1 MTRSNVRRGAASA
14 VAAAGAIALGLG
26 VAAPASATVDPVTG
40 AVTVDLLSITDFHGA
55 LAQAPNIAQQVA
67 AIRAANPDTVFSASG
82 DSIGGTTFESAIA
95 KDVPTLDVLDQ
106 AGLQVSSVGNHEFD
120 SGFPTL
126 QAQLPTIDFP
136 YLAANVTG
144 QSTLQPFR
152 VITLPSGVTVGYIG
166 TVTESTPSVVDSS
179 GIAGLTFGDPV
190 EATNRYA
197 DQLSDG
203 DPANGEADIVVA
215 LTHEAAT
222 VIAGGVNGNVDA
234 VFAGHSHQQYPTLPG
249 VTPANQ
255 IQYTAT
261 GAPVVQ
267 AGSAGGALAR
277 IQLTYEP
284 SSRAIQVTSA
294 ANLPVERYRWDP
306 ANPVAPGPQ
315 FDARVAQTVRE
326 AFANAQTLGARPLG
340 SIGAPFNAPSNFGT
354 PNRADTPNGS
364 DTPQH
369 RGAESPLSNLL
380 AEVYLERVNQLGL
393 DADFG
398 IMNPGGVRA
407 DLDPNEDGIVTFRE
421 SFNVA
426 PFGNTIGTLDL
437 TGAQVL
443 TLLEQ
448 QFDARPPRPMLA
460 LGLSPELQFLYDP
473 AAPIGARVIEATL
486 SGTPIDPAATYRVAS
501 NTFLL
506 GGQDGF
512 TVLRSG
518 SGLRE
523 TGITDAQAFEDY
535 LAANPGLTPTYQQQS
550 IGMTVRTDLTR
561 PIAPGEQVTVDL
573 SSLSFTSTEPKA
585 ESVSAVV
592 VGSNLPTPTADAAT
606 SGSLTAAGGGE
617 VAVPAAAAG
626 TVLATASVDN
636 ANVTD
641 SNETGRASITITVP
655 QDTVDGQLR
664 IAYVAVGAGIPQSG
678 VFLEFTVAADAQVP
692 GTPAPSAPAPTATA
706 PTSPPPA
713 AGGQGG
719 TLPATG
725 TELAGPAVALA
736 ALLMALGLGLV
747 LRRRRS
753 V

>member
-1 MTRSNVRRGAASA
+1 MTPSNLRRGATSA
-14 VAAAGAIALGLG
+14 VAAAGAIALVLG
-26 VAAPASATVDPVTG
+26 VAAPASATVDETTG

-95 KDVPTLDVLDQ
+95 KDAPTLNVLNQ

-126 QAQLPTIDFP
+126 QQQLPSADFP

-144 QSTLQPFR
+144 QSALQPFR

-179 GIAGLTFGDPV
+179 GIAGLTFENPV
-190 EATNRYA
+190 ETTNRYA

-215 LTHEAAT
+215 LTHEATT
-222 VIAGGVNGNVDA
+222 VVAGGINGNVDA
-234 VFAGHSHQQYPTLPG
+234 VFAGHSHQQYPTVPG

-255 IQYTAT
+255 IQYTT
-261 GAPVVQ
+261 SGAPVVQ

-277 IQLTYEP
+277 IQLTYTP

-294 ANLPVERYRWDP
+294 ANLPVERYVWDP

-315 FDARVAQTVRE
+315 FDAGVAQTVRE

-340 SIGAPFNAPSNFGT
+340 SIAEPFNAPSNFGT

-393 DADFG
+393 GADFG

-448 QFDARPPRPMLA
+448 QFDPRPPRPMLA
-460 LGLSPELQFLYDP
+460 LGLSTELRYLYDP
-473 AAPIGARVIEATL
+473 AAPIGARIIEARL
-486 SGTPIDPAATYRVAS
+486 SGTPIDPGTTYRVAS

-512 TVLRSG
+512 TVLRDG
-518 SGLRE
+518 VNLQE
-523 TGITDAQAFEDY
+523 TGITDAQAFESY
-535 LAANPGLTPTYQQQS
+535 LAANPNLPPTYEQQS
-550 IGMTVRTDLTR
+550 IGVTVPTDLTR
-561 PIAPGEQVTVDL
+561 PIAPGEQVTVEL
-573 SSLSFTSTEPKA
+573 SSLSFTSTEPRA
-585 ESVSAVV
+585 ESVSAFV
-592 VGSNLPTPTADAAT
+592 VGSDLPLPATGTPTSGALDLASADE
-606 SGSLTAAGGGE
+606 L
-617 VAVPAAAAG
+617 AVPAAEPG
-626 TVLATASVDN
+626 TVLATVTVDN
-636 ANVTD
+636 TNVLD
-641 SNETGRASITITVP
+641 SNETGRATVTITVP
-655 QDTVDGQLR
+655 EVTVDGRLR
-664 IAYVAVGAGIPQSG
+664 IAFVVTGARVAPIDA
-678 VFLEFTVAADAQVP
+678 FLEFTVAADAQPPV
-692 GTPAPSAPAPTATA
+692 APAPTTPAPTA
-706 PTSPPPA
+706 PPV
-713 AGGQGG
+713 AGSAGQG

-725 TELAGPAVALA
+725 TELAGPAVVLA
-736 ALLMALGLGLV
+736 GLLVALGLGLA